1 MFTVCSSACYLSSQ
15 ECGQRQAQYERALR
29 EKKTVEKELEKM
41 MRHTPQETTQR
52 GEVLHELQTRA
63 CAAERARDDVTLKLD
78 SAWTSVKSLK
88 VQ

>member
-1 MFTVCSSACYLSSQ
+1 MFPVTSSACHLLSQ
-15 ECGQRQAQYERALR
+15 ECGQRQAQCERAQR

-41 MRHTPQETTQR
+41 LRHTPQETTQR

-78 SAWTSVKSLK
+78 GALTSVKSLK